1 MRGEK
6 LTKADI
12 IDSVYLKS
20 GMNRLNVRAIY
31 DLIFTEIK
39 GALAGGRTVELRG
52 VGTFEVRVRK
62 GRKVARNPR
71 TGEAVP
77 APPHRVVAFRPGQE
91 LKLSVW
97 KIQDAPDPDAGKKE

>member
-1 MRGEK
+1 MRSEK

-20 GMNRLNVRAIY
+20 GMRRLDIKAAY

-39 GALAGGRTVELRG
+39 DALVDGRTVELRG
-52 VGTFEVRVRK
+52 VGTFELRLRK
-62 GRKVARNPR
+62 GRRVARNPR

-77 APPHRVVAFRPGQE
+77 APPHRVVAFRPGQD

-97 KIQDAPDPDAGKKE
+97 KIKDKPDAAAEKKE